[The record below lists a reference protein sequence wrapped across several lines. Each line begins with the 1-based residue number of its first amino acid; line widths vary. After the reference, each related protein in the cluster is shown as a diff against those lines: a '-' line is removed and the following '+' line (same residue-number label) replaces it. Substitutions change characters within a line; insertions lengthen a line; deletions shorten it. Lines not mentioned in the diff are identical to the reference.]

1 MNSKLSTPA
10 LSYDHGSS
18 FHYDHNSGHDDVLT
32 DGTRQGSVRTSC
44 NITVEGLT
52 IIVSYYLSGLGG
64 YL

>member
-1 MNSKLSTPA
+1 MTIILVMMI
-10 LSYDHGSS
+10 
-18 FHYDHNSGHDDVLT
+18 VLT

-52 IIVSYYLSGLGG
+52 IIVSYYLSVLGG